1 MSKDKDLGVKKLPN
15 GRYLVE
21 GQEFKSSGRLI
32 DGELLLVPVDVD
44 IKDLEFTDKTIYDKK
59 RDFKL
64 VSEEEGS
71 TVHPQYILDSEK
83 DLKEV
88 DGIVEVD
95 GVKYKNSGLLI
106 EGAPLLIE
114 INKDPKDI
122 EFTDKMIYDKELGLY
137 IVSEREE
144 SHISGSL
151 LDPED
156 LKIEIPESSTEDK
169 PKVGRYNKAGHLVD
183 QILKYDYPKDK
194 KNNKTI
200 QPELFDLWEDNKKE
214 VERLMESKDIELEA
228 GYSKIE
234 GLNNLSAPEL
244 KIVDCLCLLLHK
256 KSQISDPT
264 APDYY
269 TGDKGYE
276 VEPYNFKVNNEL
288 VKSSTPAPNLS
299 LTYYELAKI
308 YYGGEVKGGRDLNDL
323 RLSLLDLS
331 DKKFLINYSEKVKDK
346 KSGEYNKI
354 EIQTI
359 RPLIYVDRYVLSK
372 GVNDIEESKKTTFI
386 ITLHPIFRRQ
396 IDSKF
401 ISYPEDITKRTM
413 LAYGSSNIS
422 DITIKLRE
430 DLMREKSQ
438 KVYTYKIYQSKLF
451 YKVAEK
457 YMRQSRKKLVKRY
470 LDKSIETVKKLG
482 LLQSLEIITG
492 STGEPLYI
500 FNINKDF

>member
-1 MSKDKDLGVKKLPN
+1 MRNKKDKDKPEGSTVSPQSILEDIEVKGVKYKN
-15 GRYLVE
+15 
-21 GQEFKSSGRLI
+21 SGLFI
-32 DGELLLVPVDVD
+32 DGAPLYML
-44 IKDLEFTDKTIYDKK
+44 KDKDPKNIEFTDKTIYDKE
-59 RDFKL
+59 L
-64 VSEEEGS
+64 GVYIVSEEE
-71 TVHPQYILDSEK
+71 
-83 DLKEV
+83 
-88 DGIVEVD
+88 
-95 GVKYKNSGLLI
+95 
-106 EGAPLLIE
+106 
-114 INKDPKDI
+114 
-122 EFTDKMIYDKELGLY
+122 
-137 IVSEREE
+137 E
-144 SHISGSL
+144 SLISGSL
-151 LDPED
+151 LEVDNF
-156 LKIEIPESSTEDK
+156 KIEISESPKESQT
-169 PKVGRYNKAGHLVD
+169 KVGRYNKAGHLVD

-194 KNNKTI
+194 KNKAI
-200 QPELFDLWEDNKKE
+200 QPELFDIWEDNKKE
-214 VERLMESKDIELEA
+214 VERLMESKDVEMEA

-244 KIVDCLCLLLHK
+244 KIVDCLCLLLHN

-308 YYGGEVKGGRDLNDL
+308 YYGGDVKGGRDLNDL

-331 DKKFLINYSEKVKDK
+331 DKKFLINYSEKAKDK
-346 KSGEYNKI
+346 KTGEYNKI

-359 RPLIYVDRYVLSK
+359 RPLIYVDRAVLSK

-413 LAYGSSNIS
+413 IAYGSS
-422 DITIKLRE
+422 IKLRE

-482 LLQSLEIITG
+482 LLESLEITTG

-500 FNINKDF
+500 FNINRDF